1 MISPVADG
9 LPLPAPLATG
19 RGLGESSSRAGHG
32 RPGARRAR
40 SFALGCH
47 HRQPDRQDGG
57 SKGGLTGHGEGR
69 PWPRRGR
76 VSAPNG
82 KKIHGRKRVR
92 PPARTGGARRLTLT
106 DADGRL
112 LAVEVHAADI
122 QDRDG
127 AKGVLKRSRRSFP
140 FVQTVFA
147 DGAYAGRLV
156 AWARGKPNVTLEIV
170 RRMPW
175 MKGFVVICRRWVVE
189 RTDPWIMKCRVL
201 RIALEDEQLA
211 SVVEALISI
220 AAIAALLRRWP

>member
-9 LPLPAPLATG
+9 SPLPAPLGAR
-19 RGLGESSSRAGHG
+19 RGLGEGPLRAGHG
-32 RPGARRAR
+32 GSGARRAR
-40 SFALGCH
+40 SLAICSH

-57 SKGGLTGHGEGR
+57 SKGGFKGYGEGR

-82 KKIHGRKRVR
+82 KKIHGRRRVR
-92 PPARTGGARRLTLT
+92 RLARTGGARRLTLT

-122 QDRDG
+122 QDRNG

-175 MKGFVVICRRWVVE
+175 MKGFVVIRRRWVVE
-189 RTDPWIMKCRVL
+189 RTDPWIMKCR
-201 RIALEDEQLA
+201 RLA
-211 SVVEALISI
+211 
-220 AAIAALLRRWP
+220 RD

>member
-1 MISPVADG
+1 LIRRPDG
-9 LPLPAPLATG
+9 LAVDDG
-19 RGLGESSSRAGHG
+19 
-32 RPGARRAR
+32 
-40 SFALGCH
+40 
-47 HRQPDRQDGG
+47 GG
-57 SKGGLTGHGEGR
+57 SKGGLTGYGEGR

-92 PPARTGGARRLTLT
+92 RLARTGGARRLTLT

-112 LAVEVHAADI
+112 PAVEVHAADI
-122 QDRDG
+122 QDGDG

-156 AWARGKPNVTLEIV
+156 VWARGKPNVTLEIV

-175 MKGFVVICRRWVVE
+175 MKGCVVIRRRWVVE
-189 RTDPWIMKCRVL
+189 RTDPCSMKCRRL
-201 RIALEDEQLA
+201 ARDYEQLGA
-211 SVVEALISI
+211 VVEALITI
-220 AAIAALLRRWP
+220 AASATLLRRWA

>member
-1 MISPVADG
+1 MADR
-9 LPLPAPLATG
+9 A
-19 RGLGESSSRAGHG
+19 RAG
-32 RPGARRAR
+32 REASPSAAIIDSQTVRTAD
-40 SFALGCH
+40 
-47 HRQPDRQDGG
+47 QKGG
-57 SKGGLTGHGEGR
+57 SKGYGEGR

-82 KKIHGRKRVR
+82 KKIHRRRRVR
-92 PPARTGGARRLTLT
+92 PLARTGGARRLTLT

-156 AWARGKPNVTLEIV
+156 AWARGKANVTLEIV

-175 MKGFVVICRRWVVE
+175 MKGCVGIGRRWVVE
-189 RTDPWIMKCRVL
+189 RTDPWIMTCRRL
-201 RIALEDEQLA
+201 ARDHQQLP
-211 SVVEALISI
+211 SVVEALITI
-220 AAIAALLRRWP
+220 AASAVLLRRWA

>member
-1 MISPVADG
+1 MISPVTDG
-9 LPLPAPLATG
+9 SPLPAPLG
-19 RGLGESSSRAGHG
+19 GRRGLGEGPPRAGHG

-57 SKGGLTGHGEGR
+57 SKGGVKGYGEGR

-76 VSAPNG
+76 VSASNG
-82 KKIHGRKRVR
+82 GKVHGRKRVQ

-112 LAVEVHAADI
+112 LAVEVHAGDI

-156 AWARGKPNVTLEIV
+156 AWARDKAQVTLEIV

-175 MKGFVVICRRWVVE
+175 MKGCVVIRRRWVVE
-189 RTDPWIMKCRVL
+189 RTDPWIMKCR
-201 RIALEDEQLA
+201 RLA
-211 SVVEALISI
+211 RERLHD
-220 AAIAALLRRWP
+220 RCP

>member
-1 MISPVADG
+1 V
-9 LPLPAPLATG
+9 
-19 RGLGESSSRAGHG
+19 GEGSSRAGHG
-32 RPGARRAR
+32 RPGARRSR

-57 SKGGLTGHGEGR
+57 SKGGFKGYD
-69 PWPRRGR
+69 
-76 VSAPNG
+76 VG
-82 KKIHGRKRVR
+82 KKIRGRKRVR
-92 PPARTGGARRLTLT
+92 PLARTGGAHRLTLT

-156 AWARGKPNVTLEIV
+156 AWARDKTNVTLEIV
-170 RRMPW
+170 RRMPS
-175 MKGFVVICRRWVVE
+175 MKGFVVIRRRWVVE
-189 RTDPWIMKCRVL
+189 RTDPSIMRCHR
-201 RIALEDEQLA
+201 LA
-211 SVVEALISI
+211 
-220 AAIAALLRRWP
+220 RD